1 MELILFAVGSLVL
14 VSILLEPVAARI
26 GAPLLLL
33 FLALGMLLGEDGP
46 GGIDFDDFET
56 AYHLGAMAL
65 AVILLAGGLDTP
77 LADIRRAAAP
87 AFVLATF
94 GVVLTAGM
102 VGVAAA
108 HLFSVPLTRGLLL
121 GAVVGSTDAA
131 ATFLLLG

>member
-46 GGIDFDDFET
+46 GGIDFDDFEA
-56 AYHLGAMAL
+56 AYNVGALAL

-77 LADIRRAAAP
+77 IADIRRAAAP

-94 GVVLTAGM
+94 GVVLTAAM
-102 VGVAAA
+102 VGVPAAY
-108 HLFSVPLTRGLLL
+108 LFSVPLTHGLLL
-121 GAVVGSTDAA
+121 GTMIGSTDAA
-131 ATFLLLG
+131 ATFLL